1 MAKRGRKNKAHIN
14 KQLWDRSN
22 STDRTK
28 WRSKSQKG
36 YDFYLDEQLSM
47 DEEKSLEESG
57 MPSFTINR
65 ILPIVEIMK
74 YFVTANSPRWKA
86 VGATGD
92 DTDIAQVHS
101 DISDYC
107 WHLSNGNSIYGQVVL
122 DSLVKGVGY
131 FLVDVDQDADHGKGE
146 VTFSR
151 IDPYDVFVDPS
162 SRDFLFRDAAF
173 IMIKKN
179 LSKSQLKNLFPQHA
193 AKINKITASSDYS
206 SSYSQRDL
214 ETSKIIQPE
223 DVGFGIDPKKAEED
237 QIIAY
242 YENYT
247 KIKVPFVNAFIRIP
261 LTKDEEEQL
270 QQSVEVQ
277 MQEFQSEVQV
287 QLQEKILSIQ
297 QSLESGEIIPERAD
311 LEIKKSTQMMETAI
325 AEKQQE
331 LMSAAQEEMT
341 KVEQVVMTKKEFD
354 VMMMSEQFK
363 TSVVDFVDF
372 FETRIKLCCSVGD
385 DIFLYEYELPITEY
399 PIVPVPYLYTGTPY
413 PMSAV
418 MPLIGKQQEINKAH
432 QIMVHNANLASN
444 LRWLY
449 EEGSVDESEWEQYS
463 SSPGALLKYRQGFQ
477 PPTPVLPAPINSAFY
492 SITQEGKADAEY
504 ISGVPSAMM
513 GFTQQQAETYRGLLA
528 NDEFGTRRL
537 KSWMSTIVEPALEHL
552 GKCFQMVAQKHYQI
566 DKVFRIVQPEAGQE
580 PDQDKEV
587 RVNIPIFNDYGKAIG
602 KWMDYESGKFDVRI
616 VAGATLPLNRW
627 ALLEEYF
634 RWFQAGL
641 IDDIAMIAETDIR
654 NKKQLVDRKSVYSQM
669 QSQIEQ
675 MTEAVKDSEGTIET
689 LERQL
694 VQAGIKMKVQQGES
708 EVRKDVL
715 QTEAEQKL
723 LRGMMQNEFQN
734 AKKDIQRE
742 IKDAVLQAKMDAK
755 KDFDK
760 SKEK

>member
-1 MAKRGRKNKAHIN
+1 MAKKGRKNKAHIN

-22 STDRTK
+22 STDRSK

-47 DEEKSLEESG
+47 DEQKSLEESG

-65 ILPIVEIMK
+65 ILPIIEIMK

-92 DTDIAQVHS
+92 DTDVAQVHS

-131 FLVDVDQDADHGKGE
+131 FLIDVDQDADHGKGE
-146 VTFSR
+146 VIFSR
-151 IDPYDVFVDPS
+151 VDPYDVFVDPS

-193 AKINKITASSDYS
+193 AKINKINSSTDNS

-223 DVGFGIDPKKAEED
+223 DVSFGLNPEGEED

-247 KIKVPFVNAFIRIP
+247 KIKIPFVNAFIRIP
-261 LTKDEEEQL
+261 LTKEQEEQL

-277 MQEFQSEVQV
+277 LQEFQAETEV
-287 QLQEKILSIQ
+287 QLQEKMLSIQ
-297 QSLESGEIIPERAD
+297 QSLEAQEIIPERAE
-311 LEIKKSTQMMETAI
+311 LEIKKAQQMMQTAI
-325 AEKQQE
+325 EEKQQE
-331 LMSAAQEEMT
+331 LMSAAQEQMT
-341 KVEQVVMTKKEFD
+341 KVEQVVLRKEEFD
-354 VMMMSEQFK
+354 NMIKGDSFK
-363 TSVVDFVDF
+363 NSVVDFVNF

-385 DIFLYEYELPITEY
+385 DVFLYEYELPITEY
-399 PIVPVPYLYTGTPY
+399 PIVPIPYLYTGTPY
-413 PMSAV
+413 AMSAV

-477 PPTPVLPAPINSAFY
+477 PPTPILPAPINNAFY
-492 SITQEGKADAEY
+492 TITQEGKADAEY

-537 KSWMSTIVEPALEHL
+537 KSWMSTIVEPALEHI
-552 GKCFQMVAQKHYQI
+552 GRVFQMVAQKHYQI

-580 PDQDKEV
+580 ADQDKEV
-587 RVNIPIFNDYGKAIG
+587 RVNIPIFNDFGDAIG
-602 KWMDYESGKFDVRI
+602 KWMDYETGKFDVRI
-616 VAGATLPLNRW
+616 IAGATLPLNRW

-641 IDDIAMIAETDIR
+641 IDDVAMIAETDIR
-654 NKKQLVDRKSVYSQM
+654 NKKQLVNRKSMYTQM

-675 MTEAVKDSEGTIET
+675 MTEAMKDREGTIET

-694 VQAGIKMKVQQGES
+694 VQAGIKMKVNEAGTQMKKQ
-708 EVRKDVL
+708 VL
-715 QTEAEQKL
+715 DTEAQQKL
-723 LRGMMQNEFQN
+723 LRSMMQGEVQM
-734 AKKDIQRE
+734 AKKDLARE
-742 IKDAVLQAKMDAK
+742 VKSVVEQAKNDSK
-755 KDFDK
+755 KDFDA

>member
-1 MAKRGRKNKAHIN
+1 MAKKGRKNKAHIN

-22 STDRTK
+22 STDRSK

-47 DEEKSLEESG
+47 DEQKSLEESG

-65 ILPIVEIMK
+65 ILPIIEIMK

-92 DTDIAQVHS
+92 DTDVAQVHS

-131 FLVDVDQDADHGKGE
+131 FLIDVDQDADHGKGE
-146 VTFSR
+146 VIFSR
-151 IDPYDVFVDPS
+151 VDPYDVFVDPS

-193 AKINKITASSDYS
+193 AKINKINSSTDNS

-223 DVGFGIDPKKAEED
+223 DVSFGLNPEGEED

-247 KIKVPFVNAFIRIP
+247 KIKIPFVNAFIRIP
-261 LTKDEEEQL
+261 LTKEQEEQL

-277 MQEFQSEVQV
+277 LQEFQAETEV
-287 QLQEKILSIQ
+287 QLQEKVLSIQ
-297 QSLESGEIIPERAD
+297 QSLEAQEIIPERAE
-311 LEIKKSTQMMETAI
+311 LEIKKAQQMMQTAI
-325 AEKQQE
+325 EEKQQE
-331 LMSAAQEEMT
+331 LMSAAQEQMT
-341 KVEQVVMTKKEFD
+341 KVEQVVLRKEEFD
-354 VMMMSEQFK
+354 NMIKGDSFK
-363 TSVVDFVDF
+363 NSVVDFVNF

-385 DIFLYEYELPITEY
+385 DVFLYEYELPITEY
-399 PIVPVPYLYTGTPY
+399 PIVPIPYLYTGTPY
-413 PMSAV
+413 AMSAV

-477 PPTPVLPAPINSAFY
+477 PPTPILPAPINNAFY
-492 SITQEGKADAEY
+492 TITQEGKADAEY

-537 KSWMSTIVEPALEHL
+537 KSWMSTIVEPALEHI
-552 GKCFQMVAQKHYQI
+552 GRVFQMVAQKHYQI

-580 PDQDKEV
+580 ADQDKEV
-587 RVNIPIFNDYGKAIG
+587 RVNIPIFNDFGDAIG
-602 KWMDYESGKFDVRI
+602 KWMDYETGKFDVRI
-616 VAGATLPLNRW
+616 IAGATLPLNRW

-634 RWFQAGL
+634 RWFQSGL
-641 IDDIAMIAETDIR
+641 IDDVAMIAETDIR
-654 NKKQLVDRKSVYSQM
+654 NKKQLIERKSVYAEM

-675 MTEAVKDSEGTIET
+675 MTNAMKDREGTIET

-694 VQAGIKMKVQQGES
+694 VQAGIKMKVNEAGTQMQ
-708 EVRKDVL
+708 KQVL
-715 QTEAEQKL
+715 STEAQQKL
-723 LRGMMQNEFQN
+723 LRNMMQGEVQM
-734 AKKDIQRE
+734 AKKDLARE
-742 IKDAVLQAKMDAK
+742 VKSVVEQVKNDSK
-755 KDFDK
+755 KDFDA

>member
-1 MAKRGRKNKAHIN
+1 MAKKGRKNKAHIN

-47 DEEKSLEESG
+47 DEQKSLEESG

-107 WHLSNGNSIYGQVVL
+107 WHASNGNSIYGQVVL
-122 DSLVKGVGY
+122 DSLVKGVGD
-131 FLVDVDQDADHGKGE
+131 FLIDVDQDADHGKGE
-146 VTFSR
+146 VIFSR
-151 IDPYDVFVDPS
+151 VDPYDVFVDPS

-193 AKINKITASSDYS
+193 AKINKINSSTDNS

-223 DVGFGIDPKKAEED
+223 DVSFGLNPEGEED

-247 KIKVPFVNAFIRIP
+247 KIKIPFVNAFIRIP
-261 LTKDEEEQL
+261 LTKEQEEQL

-277 MQEFQSEVQV
+277 LQEFQVETEV
-287 QLQEKILSIQ
+287 QLQEKMLSIQ
-297 QSLESGEIIPERAD
+297 QSLEAEEIIPERAE
-311 LEIKKSTQMMETAI
+311 LEIKKAQQMMQTAI
-325 AEKQQE
+325 EEKQQE
-331 LMSAAQEEMT
+331 LMSAAQEQMT
-341 KVEQVVMTKKEFD
+341 KVEQVVLRKEEFD
-354 VMMMSEQFK
+354 NMIKGDSFK
-363 TSVVDFVDF
+363 NSVVDFVNF

-385 DIFLYEYELPITEY
+385 DVFLYEYELPITEY
-399 PIVPVPYLYTGTPY
+399 PIVPIPYLYTGTPY
-413 PMSAV
+413 AMSAV

-477 PPTPVLPAPINSAFY
+477 PPTPVLPAPINNAFY
-492 SITQEGKADAEY
+492 SITQEGKSDAEY

-537 KSWMSTIVEPALEHL
+537 KSWMSTIVEPALEHI
-552 GKCFQMVAQKHYQI
+552 GRVFQMVAQKHYQI

-587 RVNIPIFNDYGKAIG
+587 RVNIPIFNDFGDAIG
-602 KWMDYESGKFDVRI
+602 KWMDYETGKFDVRI
-616 VAGATLPLNRW
+616 IAGATLPLNRW

-641 IDDIAMIAETDIR
+641 IDDVAMIAETDIR
-654 NKKQLVDRKSVYSQM
+654 NKKQLVNRKSMYTQM

-675 MTEAVKDSEGTIET
+675 MTEAMKDREGTIET

-694 VQAGIKMKVQQGES
+694 VQAGIKMKVNEAGTQMKKQ
-708 EVRKDVL
+708 VL
-715 QTEAEQKL
+715 DTEAQQKL
-723 LRGMMQNEFQN
+723 LRNIMQGEVQM
-734 AKKDIQRE
+734 AKKDLARE
-742 IKDAVLQAKMDAK
+742 VKSVVEQVKNDSK
-755 KDFDK
+755 KDFDA

>member
-14 KQLWDRSN
+14 KQLWDRAN
-22 STDRTK
+22 STDRSK
-28 WRSKSQKG
+28 WRTKSQTG
-36 YDFYLDEQLSM
+36 YDFYLDEQLTH

-65 ILPIVEIMK
+65 ILPIIEIMK

-107 WHLSNGNSIYGQVVL
+107 WNLSNGNSIYGQVIL

-151 IDPYDVFVDPS
+151 IDPYDVFVDPA

-179 LSKSQLKNLFPQHA
+179 LSKSQMKNLFPQHA
-193 AKINKITASSDYS
+193 AKINKTSSSDYS
-206 SSYSQRDL
+206 SSFTQRDL
-214 ETSKIIQPE
+214 ESSKIIQPE
-223 DVGFGIDPKKAEED
+223 DVSTALTPEGEDD

-242 YENYT
+242 YENYS
-247 KIKVPFVNAFIRIP
+247 KVKVPFVNAFVSIP
-261 LTKDEEEQL
+261 LTDEQEEQL
-270 QQSVEVQ
+270 QQSV
-277 MQEFQSEVQV
+277 QV
-287 QLQEKILSIQ
+287 QLQEFQAESEVQLQEKVLSIQ
-297 QSLESGEIIPERAD
+297 QSLQAGEIIPERAE
-311 LEIKKSTQMMETAI
+311 LEIQKAQQMMETAI

-331 LMSAAQEEMT
+331 LTSAAQEEMT
-341 KVEQVVMTKKEFD
+341 RVEQIVMRKEEFD
-354 VMMMSEQFK
+354 NMMKSEEFKKNVM
-363 TSVVDFVDF
+363 DFVDF
-372 FETRIKLCCSVGD
+372 YETRIKLVCSVGD
-385 DIFLYEYELPITEY
+385 DVFLYEYELPVTEY
-399 PIVPVPYLYTGTPY
+399 PIIPIPYLYTGTPY

-444 LRWLY
+444 LRWMY
-449 EEGSVDESEWEQYS
+449 EEGSVDEEEWEQYS

-477 PPTPVLPAPINSAFY
+477 PPTPILPAPINNAFY
-492 SITQEGKADAEY
+492 TITQEGKADAEY

-552 GKCFQMVAQKHYQI
+552 GKCFQMVAQKHYTI

-580 PDQDKEV
+580 ADQDKEV
-587 RVNIPIFNDYGKAIG
+587 RVNIPIFNDFGQAIG
-602 KWMDYESGKFDVRI
+602 KWMDYESSRFDVRI

-654 NKKQLVDRKSVYSQM
+654 NKKQLVDRKSLYSQL
-669 QSQIEQ
+669 QSQLEQ
-675 MTEAVKDSEGTIET
+675 MTEAIKDKDGTIET

-694 VQAGIKMKVQQGES
+694 VQAGIKMKVNDASTQVKKQ
-708 EVRKDVL
+708 VL
-715 QTEAEQKL
+715 DTEAQQKL
-723 LRGMMQNEFQN
+723 LRGMMTGEVQM
-734 AKKDIQRE
+734 AKKDLARE
-742 IKDAVLQAKMDAK
+742 VKAAVAEARMDAK
-755 KDFDK
+755 KDFDDN
-760 SKEK
+760 KEK

>member
-1 MAKRGRKNKAHIN
+1 MAKRGRKNKAHVN

-22 STDRTK
+22 STDRSK

-36 YDFYLDEQLSM
+36 YDFYLDEQLTM

-57 MPSFTINR
+57 MPTFTINR
-65 ILPIVEIMK
+65 ILPIIEIMK
-74 YFVTANSPRWKA
+74 YFVTANNPRWKA

-151 IDPYDVFVDPS
+151 IDPYDVFVDPT
-162 SRDFLFRDAAF
+162 SRDFLFRDAGF
-173 IMIKKN
+173 IMVKKS
-179 LSKSQLKNLFPQHA
+179 LSKTQLKNLFPQHA
-193 AKINKITASSDYS
+193 AKINKIKATSDYS
-206 SSYSQRDL
+206 ASYTQRDV
-214 ETSKIIQPE
+214 ESSKITQPD
-223 DVGFGIDPKKAEED
+223 DVSFGLNPKGEEE

-242 YENYT
+242 YENYS

-261 LTKDEEEQL
+261 LTDEQEAQL
-270 QQSVEVQ
+270 KES
-277 MQEFQSEVQV
+277 VQV
-287 QLQEKILSIQ
+287 QLQEFQAEVEVQLQEKIMSIQ
-297 QSLESGEIIPERAD
+297 ESLQAGEIIQERAD
-311 LEIKKSTQMMETAI
+311 LEVKKAQDMMQTAL

-331 LMSAAQEEMT
+331 LMTAAQEEMT
-341 KVEQVVMTKKEFD
+341 RVEQVVMRKEEFD
-354 VMMMSEQFK
+354 SMMKGRQFK
-363 TSVVDFVDF
+363 SSVVDFVNF
-372 FETRIKLCCSVGD
+372 HETRIKLVCSVGD
-385 DIFLYEYELPITEY
+385 DVFLYEYELPITEY
-399 PIVPVPYLYTGTPY
+399 PIIPIPYLYTGTPY

-449 EEGSVDESEWEQYS
+449 EEGSVDEEEWEQYS

-477 PPTPVLPAPINSAFY
+477 PPTPVLPAPINNAFY
-492 SITQEGKADAEY
+492 TITQEGKQDAEY

-537 KSWMSTIVEPALEHL
+537 KSWMATIVEPALEQL
-552 GKCFQMVAQKHYQI
+552 GKCFQMVAQRHYQI

-580 PDQDKEV
+580 PDTEKDV

-602 KWMDYESGKFDVRI
+602 KWMDYESARFDVRI

-654 NKKQLVDRKSVYSQM
+654 NKKQLVDRKSLYSQL
-669 QSQIEQ
+669 QSQLEQ
-675 MTEAVKDSEGTIET
+675 LSEAMKDKEGTIET

-694 VQAGIKMKVQQGES
+694 VQAGIKMKVQQGET

-715 QTEAEQKL
+715 ATEAQQKL
-723 LRGMMQNEFQN
+723 LRGMMQGEFQM
-734 AKKDIQRE
+734 AKKELSRE
-742 IKDAVLQAKMDAK
+742 IKLAIKEAKLDSK

-760 SKEK
+760 GKEK

>member
-14 KQLWDRSN
+14 KHLWDRAN
-22 STDRTK
+22 NTDRSK

-36 YDFYLDEQLSM
+36 YDFYLDEQLTM
-47 DEEKSLEESG
+47 DEQKSLEESG

-107 WHLSNGNSIYGQVVL
+107 WNLSNGNSIYGQVIL

-151 IDPYDVFVDPS
+151 IDPYDVFVDPA

-179 LSKSQLKNLFPQHA
+179 LSKSQMKNLFPQHA
-193 AKINKITASSDYS
+193 AKINKTSSSDYS
-206 SSYSQRDL
+206 SSFTQRDL
-214 ETSKIIQPE
+214 ESSKIIQPE
-223 DVGFGIDPKKAEED
+223 DVSTALTPEGEDD

-242 YENYT
+242 YENYS
-247 KIKVPFVNAFIRIP
+247 KVKVPFVNAFVSIP
-261 LTKDEEEQL
+261 LTDEQEEQL
-270 QQSVEVQ
+270 QQSVQVQ
-277 MQEFQSEVQV
+277 LQEFQAESEV

-297 QSLESGEIIPERAD
+297 QSLQAGEIIPERAE
-311 LEIKKSTQMMETAI
+311 LEIQKAQQMMETAI

-331 LMSAAQEEMT
+331 LTSAAQEEMT
-341 KVEQVVMTKKEFD
+341 RVEQIVMRKEEFD
-354 VMMMSEQFK
+354 NMMKSEEFKKNVM
-363 TSVVDFVDF
+363 DFVDF
-372 FETRIKLCCSVGD
+372 YETRIKLVCSVGD
-385 DIFLYEYELPITEY
+385 DVFLYEYELPVTEY
-399 PIVPVPYLYTGTPY
+399 PIIPIPYLYTGTPY

-444 LRWLY
+444 LRWMY
-449 EEGSVDESEWEQYS
+449 EEGSVDEEEWEQYS

-477 PPTPVLPAPINSAFY
+477 APTPILPAPINNAFY
-492 SITQEGKADAEY
+492 TITQEGKADAEY

-552 GKCFQMVAQKHYQI
+552 GKCFQMVAQKHYTI

-580 PDQDKEV
+580 ADQDKEV
-587 RVNIPIFNDYGKAIG
+587 RVNIPIFNDFGQAIG
-602 KWMDYESGKFDVRI
+602 KWMDYESSRFDVRI

-654 NKKQLVDRKSVYSQM
+654 NKKQLVDRKSLYSQL
-669 QSQIEQ
+669 QSQLEQ
-675 MTEAVKDSEGTIET
+675 MTEAVKDKDGTIET

-694 VQAGIKMKVQQGES
+694 VQAGIKMKVNDASTQVKKQ
-708 EVRKDVL
+708 VL
-715 QTEAEQKL
+715 DTEAQQKL
-723 LRGMMQNEFQN
+723 LRGMMTGEVQM
-734 AKKDIQRE
+734 AKKDLARE
-742 IKDAVLQAKMDAK
+742 VKTAVAEARMDAK
-755 KDFDK
+755 KDFDDN
-760 SKEK
+760 KEK